1 MLIHTYAHTYICSYI
16 HMFIHTYIH
25 TYMHTYICSYI
36 HMLMHIFSI
45 THMYTL
51 VHIYIY
57 DVQIEDAL
65 AVKGPMRAMITI
77 FTLKDDLEQWRIEKF
92 FHALM
97 HELYEGHINLY
108 ACLYLHVKIDTYIHT

>member
-1 MLIHTYAHTYICSYI
+1 MLIHTYA
-16 HMFIHTYIH
+16 HTYIH

-51 VHIYIY
+51 VHIYIYIY

-108 ACLYLHVKIDTYIHT
+108 TCLYLHVKIDTYIHT